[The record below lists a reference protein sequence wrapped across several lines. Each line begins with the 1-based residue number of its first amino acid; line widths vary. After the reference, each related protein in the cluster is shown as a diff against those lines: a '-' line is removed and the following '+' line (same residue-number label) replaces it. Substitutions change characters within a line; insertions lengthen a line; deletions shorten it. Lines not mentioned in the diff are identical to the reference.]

1 MSLLIRLRL
10 SVLTGPAILARPPL
24 HLGGENEDMS
34 EVEVTVLGDADART
48 VEVLGQL
55 LAQVS
60 SGGLPLAAER
70 VRDVALMTGL
80 LDLAVS
86 KGLEFV
92 DLTSRP
98 SREVANGLY
107 QSLGFKLR
115 ETNCYRHLLRGVAP

>member
-1 MSLLIRLRL
+1 
-10 SVLTGPAILARPPL
+10 
-24 HLGGENEDMS
+24 MS

-115 ETNCYRHLLRGVAP
+115 ETNCYRHHLRGVAP